1 MKAREFLY
9 INYSLLTIRYN
20 FNHYILKFLFDLYN
34 TLYIFILNISVLGKL
49 MGGMS
54 VVEKPKTKVSKAS
67 MLLPEKHR
75 LVAGIFA
82 SKEADDA
89 AMTKD

>member
-1 MKAREFLY
+1 
-9 INYSLLTIRYN
+9 
-20 FNHYILKFLFDLYN
+20 
-34 TLYIFILNISVLGKL
+34 